1 VDRSEHGAVCNSSI
15 SNESAQELASCPEA
29 QRQIVCRGSW
39 TSQLPGYCLAR
50 LRHRHR
56 QISPDLERVHPMQ
69 DHPITLKEP
78 DRSTSSFRRHPELR
92 PVLGVRTLRTR
103 MVTPTSS
110 QDTAG
115 MYRESRRRLPGP
127 CIVNRIFHLPEQR
140 SRSVRVF
147 GCELTIAS
155 LGFVWYVVVACRNHA
170 QRELAAIVVASRQD
184 YFTAIATRKS
194 KLIDGTDEQATSTP
208 RPPLRDMS
216 MIPSRGKTEARS

>member
-1 VDRSEHGAVCNSSI
+1 MTDELNKCEGSGNACGQVRTRGRVCNSSI

-39 TSQLPGYCLAR
+39 TSQVPGYCLAR
-50 LRHRHR
+50 LRLRLR
-56 QISPDLERVHPMQ
+56 LLQISPDLERVHPMQ
-69 DHPITLKEP
+69 DPLTLKEP

-115 MYRESRRRLPGP
+115 TYRESRRRLPGP
-127 CIVNRIFHLPEQR
+127 I
-140 SRSVRVF
+140 
-147 GCELTIAS
+147 GS

-184 YFTAIATRKS
+184 YFTAIATRN
-194 KLIDGTDEQATSTP
+194 
-208 RPPLRDMS
+208 
-216 MIPSRGKTEARS
+216 